1 MIIVSF
7 HYRLPG
13 DPKGE
18 PEGAWREF
26 TSQADA
32 SAWLSQRQNKTETS
46 PKGGSTF
53 IYKNLADIPKEVQ
66 QWKGA
71 ETSIALQKSIVS
83 YLRYKSHERAEK

>member
-26 TSQADA
+26 TSQTAA
-32 SAWLSQRQNKTETS
+32 SLWLSQRQNKTETS

-53 IYKNLADIPKEVQ
+53 IYKSLADIPDQVSE
-66 QWKGA
+66 WKGA
-71 ETSIALQKSIVS
+71 ETSIALQKSITS
-83 YLRYKSHERAEK
+83 YLRYKSYER